1 MVEAAIISTLT
12 AAANHII
19 KAEYEDFKNH
29 FKGDETWECWPDEAI
44 RNYQLIQGER
54 KDDNFPQGKEYVY
67 YVLGTALLNKQ
78 KFYVKANK
86 TFPKWTWIY
95 TLENYN

>member
-29 FKGDETWECWPDEAI
+29 YKGDETWECWPDEAI

-54 KDDNFPQGKEYVY
+54 KDDIFPQGKKYVY
-67 YVLGTALLNKQ
+67 WVLGTALLNKQ
-78 KFYVKANK
+78 K
-86 TFPKWTWIY
+86 
-95 TLENYN
+95 LQLM